1 MKKAKKLILAIA
13 LALASLAAQAQTQQQ
28 RLEKHVYYMASDTL
42 QGRKAGSTDARKVA
56 DYVEREFRQIGLQPL
71 YGSHRLYFRTLLMS
85 GVEVLTEKAIDT
97 LKYSS
102 TIYRDVVGV
111 IPGCDPVLKN
121 EYIVVGGHYD
131 HLGVRNGKVYNGAD
145 DNASGTAC
153 VIEMARQ
160 LVDQRPARTIIIC
173 AFDAE
178 EIGLFGSKALAVK
191 MEQMHDISKVKMM
204 MSIDM
209 VGWLKQGKDL
219 RFEGTGTLKG
229 CEKMLQDEAAQV
241 GISIRSKRFESS
253 PLTATDTEP
262 FAKAGIPTLAV
273 TTGLKSPY
281 HKPEDDANLIDY
293 PGLDKIVNYMTSVVM
308 RMASTQE
315 QMATTGRVAQKHRST
330 PNPFEVG
337 VMAGY
342 TMTHVLFPNA
352 AIDGKSKIG
361 FAGGISTNW
370 NFSKR
375 LGLQTDLLVELPRT
389 PYPHAGDVFGEAD
402 IYRQTGL
409 LLPMQLR
416 ASFIEGMINFGLG
429 GYYGYAMNRRLTAP
443 DGTTAT
449 FDNAHQFGVVW
460 SIEERVANL
469 SLDFTFYHQLNDML
483 PTRNAIPAVKRNA
496 FTFTLGWYF

>member
-1 MKKAKKLILAIA
+1 MKAIFFTLLLVLLGSA
-13 LALASLAAQAQTQQQ
+13 TVAQTQQQ
-28 RLEKHVYYMASDTL
+28 RLEKHIYYMAADSL
-42 QGRKAGSTDARKVA
+42 RGRQAGSKDARKVA
-56 DYVEREFRQIGLQPL
+56 DYIEHEFNQIGLQPL
-71 YGSHRLYFRTLLMS
+71 YGSHRLYFRTMLMN
-85 GVEVLTEKAIDT
+85 GVEVISEKAIDS
-97 LKYSS
+97 LRYST

-131 HLGVRNGKVYNGAD
+131 HLGVKNGKVYNGAD

-160 LVDQRPARTIIIC
+160 LINQHPSRTIIFC

-178 EIGLFGSKALAVK
+178 EIGLFGSKALATK
-191 MEQMHDISKVKMM
+191 MEQMRDINKVKMM

-219 RFEGTGTLKG
+219 RFEGTGTLKD
-229 CEKMLQDEAAQV
+229 CEKMLQQVADQV
-241 GISIRSKRFESS
+241 GISIRGKRFESS
-253 PLTATDTEP
+253 PITATDTEP
-262 FAKAGIPTLAV
+262 FAKNGVPTLAV

-308 RMASTQE
+308 RMASAQE
-315 QMATTGRVAQKHRST
+315 PMAATGKVAEKHRST
-330 PNPFEVG
+330 PKPFEVG

-342 TMTHVLFPNA
+342 TMTHVVLPNTMF
-352 AIDGKSKIG
+352 DGKSKTG

-375 LGLQTDLLVELPRT
+375 LSLQTDLLVELPRT
-389 PYPHAGDVFGEAD
+389 PYPHAGDVFGQAD

-416 ASFIEGMINFGLG
+416 GSLFNGIIYLGLG
-429 GYYGYAMNRRLTAP
+429 GYYGYAINRSLTAP

-449 FDNAHQFGVVW
+449 FDNEHQFGVVW
-460 SIEERVANL
+460 SIEERMANL
-469 SLDFTFYHQLNDML
+469 SLDFTFYYQLNDML
-483 PTRNAIPAVKRNA
+483 PTMNAIPAVRRNA